1 MEFQDDMAQSLG
13 LSCRDHSAQFGVF
26 PGTSMQRGL
35 PDAAA
40 SDAAEDE
47 GLTLP
52 WLPPSALCLSDL
64 LYEGPSSPT
73 IPAKHREVE
82 GLGGWLQEVW
92 VCL

>member
-1 MEFQDDMAQSLG
+1 MEFQGDMAQSPG
-13 LSCRDHSAQFGVF
+13 LSCRDHSAQFGVS
-26 PGTSMQRGL
+26 PGTTSMQRGL

-40 SDAAEDE
+40 LDE
-47 GLTLP
+47 ALTLP

-73 IPAKHREVE
+73 IQPKHREVE